1 MESQGASEPSRRN
14 SVVTENNQVLENQG
28 NSEEKDL
35 TRQTASAGANLEKS
49 SGVFEGEPSRQGNS
63 EGAIIDVGGHNDD
76 DMSLE
81 EVMKQRAALPALVT
95 DAAAA
100 VREALHNNPAAASL
114 IQSAQQ
120 TVAAAAAAQQN
131 AQNAVQQVHAH
142 EAVTPT
148 TPTEQ
153 QQPISST
160 QEPPREEGLK
170 TMKEEIDSDCELID
184 DNVSTERLRLIHQV
198 SNIENIEIFDIETAI
213 KIVDS

>member
-1 MESQGASEPSRRN
+1 MVEEMDSQGVSEPSRRN

-35 TRQTASAGANLEKS
+35 TRQTASAPGANSEKTN
-49 SGVFEGEPSRQGNS
+49 GAFEGESSRQGNS
-63 EGAIIDVGGHNDD
+63 EGAIIDVGGVHNDD
-76 DMSLE
+76 DMSLD
-81 EVMKQRAALPALVT
+81 EVMKQRASLPSLVT

-131 AQNAVQQVHAH
+131 AQQSVHG
-142 EAVTPT
+142 AVTPT
-148 TPTEQ
+148 TPSEHQ
-153 QQPISST
+153 AISST
-160 QEPPREEGLK
+160 QEPRSQEEGLK

-184 DNVSTERLRLIHQV
+184 DNVSTERLRYIHQV
-198 SNIENIEIFDIETAI
+198 SILFFIL
-213 KIVDS
+213 K